1 SLRGIFASCHEP
13 RILPLIGPDPTHDP
27 DYADYY
33 AQRTN
38 LQAQLDELSPRFR
51 KANQQARRGL
61 ARERIELQNK
71 IDALELTHPGAPPRA
86 HVLIDNP
93 NPKDSPVF
101 LRGEAEN
108 KGASVPRR
116 FLECLSGP
124 NRKPFTLGSGRLEL
138 ANAIASKSN
147 PLTARVMVNRI
158 WQHHFGEGLASTPDD
173 FGAMGSPP
181 SHPELLDWLASEFME
196 PTVPASAGTE
206 GGQKTSRSPGPWSIK
221 HLHRL
226 ILLSKT
232 YQQSSDNNSRYAQI
246 DPFNRLLW
254 RQNIRRLEFEPL
266 RDSLL
271 AIGGKLDTNLYG
283 KPVPLALAKGRNFRA
298 LLVLEPSHRPVDV
311 GYTTRRTIYGYVDR
325 SDLPEVFN
333 HFDFANP
340 EMESGKRYQTT
351 VPQQALYLMNSPLV
365 VEQARHVVERPEVHA
380 AQTDEDKIRQL
391 YEIIY
396 QRPPR
401 PEEIQLGLEFLEEAA
416 TPADTAPATVA
427 STPLRFGN
435 GKVRLPEQIK
445 AKREAF
451 IAARKAG
458 VREMKPLDAWAEYA
472 HALLLAN
479 EASFVN

>member
-1 SLRGIFASCHEP
+1 
-13 RILPLIGPDPTHDP
+13 
-27 DYADYY
+27 
-33 AQRTN
+33 
-38 LQAQLDELSPRFR
+38 
-51 KANQQARRGL
+51 
-61 ARERIELQNK
+61 
-71 IDALELTHPGAPPRA
+71 
-86 HVLIDNP
+86 VLVDNST
-93 NPKDSPVF
+93 PKDSPVF

-108 KGASVPRR
+108 QGPTVPRQ

-124 NRKPFTLGSGRLEL
+124 NRKPFTRGSGRIEL

-158 WQHHFGEGLASTPDD
+158 WQHHFGEGLVTTPDD
-173 FGAMGSPP
+173 FGTMGSGA
-181 SHPELLDWLASEFME
+181 SHPELLDYLASYFKEH
-196 PTVPASAGTE
+196 G
-206 GGQKTSRSPGPWSIK
+206 WSVK
-221 HLHRL
+221 QMHRL
-226 ILLSKT
+226 ILTSQT
-232 YQQSSDNNSRYAQI
+232 WQQSSDNNPRFAQI

-254 RQNIRRLEFEPL
+254 RQNLRRLEFEPV

-283 KPVPLALAKGRNFRA
+283 KPVPLALPKGRSFRA
-298 LLVLEPSHRPVDV
+298 ALVLEPSGRPVNI

-340 EMESGKRYQTT
+340 SMENGRRHQTT

-365 VEQARHVVERPEVHA
+365 VEQARNVVARPDVTA
-380 AQTDEDKIRQL
+380 CKTDEEKIIRL

-401 PEEIQLGLEFLEEAA
+401 SEEVRLGLEFLGDAA
-416 TPADTAPATVA
+416 TPADAAPTAAA
-427 STPLRFGN
+427 SEPIRMGKGRGRFQ
-435 GKVRLPEQIK
+435 EQMK

-451 IAARKAG
+451 VAARKAG
-458 VREMKPLDAWAEYA
+458 IRDMKPLDAWAEYA